1 MTVSPLIAAILTMVL
16 SYLVGAIPFGW
27 IIVKISTGRDLR
39 SIESG
44 RTGGTNAMRAAG
56 FLAGAFTAIGD
67 VLKGMS
73 TMWLV
78 AWLIPADLPGQVW
91 FQVIAPLLAIM
102 GHNYS
107 IFMIETRSNGRLYL
121 RGGAGGAPCFGGAM
135 ALWPW
140 SGVDHPA
147 GRGAGFCSRRLCLDH
162 HPQHR
167 RYGDGDFAYLAIVY
181 RSPWQYILYGF
192 ASLIIL
198 LWALRPN
205 LVRLAQGNDGWLA
218 CEPTCE
224 NENHPERKEGAWL
237 SHGTCSAPLLL
248 VR

>member
-1 MTVSPLIAAILTMVL
+1 MSVSPIVAGIVTLVL
-16 SYLVGAIPFGW
+16 SYLLGAIPFGW
-27 IIVKISTGRDLR
+27 IIVKISTGRDIR

-67 VLKGMS
+67 VSKGLA

-78 AWLIPADLPGQVW
+78 AWLIPAGDPGRVW
-91 FQVIAPLLAIM
+91 FQVAAPLMAIM

-107 IFMIETRSNGRLYL
+107 IFLLEKRSDGKLHL

-140 SGVDHPA
+140 SGAIILPVA
-147 GRGAGFCSRRLCLDH
+147 ALVFVLVGFASLTTLSIAVTAMVI
-162 HPQHR
+162 
-167 RYGDGDFAYLAIVY
+167 YAYLAIVY
-181 RSPWQYILYGF
+181 GAPWQYILYGA
-192 ASLIIL
+192 ASLLIL

-205 LVRLAQGNDGWLA
+205 LARLANGTERMVGLPA
-218 CEPTCE
+218 YLRK
-224 NENHPERKEGAWL
+224 RKEKK
-237 SHGTCSAPLLL
+237 
-248 VR
+248 

>member
-1 MTVSPLIAAILTMVL
+1 MPVSPVLSAMIALIL

-27 IIVKISTGRDLR
+27 IIVKISTGRDIR

-67 VLKGMS
+67 VLKGLS

-78 AWLIPADLPGQVW
+78 AWLIPPDEPIKVW
-91 FQVIAPLLAIM
+91 IQVIAPLLAIM

-107 IFMIETRSNGRLYL
+107 IFLIETRSDGRLHL

-140 SGVDHPA
+140 SGAIILPMAILVFVLVGYA
-147 GRGAGFCSRRLCLDH
+147 SMTTLSIAVTAMAI
-162 HPQHR
+162 
-167 RYGDGDFAYLAIVY
+167 FAYLAVVY
-181 RSPWQYILYGF
+181 NSPWQYILYGVI
-192 ASLIIL
+192 SLIL
-198 LWALRPN
+198 LIWALRPN
-205 LVRLAQGNDGWLA
+205 LMRLAQGN
-218 CEPTCE
+218 
-224 NENHPERKEGAWL
+224 ERVVGLRAYLKNRK
-237 SHGTCSAPLLL
+237 SAK
-248 VR
+248 

>member
-1 MTVSPLIAAILTMVL
+1 MTVSPFIAAVLTLLL

-27 IIVKISTGRDLR
+27 IIVKISTGRDIR

-67 VLKGMS
+67 VLKGLS

-78 AWLIPADLPGQVW
+78 SWLIPADVPGRVW
-91 FQVIAPLLAIM
+91 FQVIAPLMAIM

-135 ALWPW
+135 SLWPW
-140 SGVDHPA
+140 CGLIILPVSALVFILIGYASVTTLSIA
-147 GRGAGFCSRRLCLDH
+147 VTATII
-162 HPQHR
+162 
-167 RYGDGDFAYLAIVY
+167 FAYLAIVY
-181 RSPWQYILYGF
+181 QAPWQYILYGI

-205 LVRLAQGNDGWLA
+205 LVRLAQGN
-218 CEPTCE
+218 
-224 NENHPERKEGAWL
+224 ERVVGLRAYLKNRK
-237 SHGTCSAPLLL
+237 SS
-248 VR
+248 

>member
-27 IIVKISTGRDLR
+27 IIVKISTGRDIR

-78 AWLIPADLPGQVW
+78 AWLIPADVPGRVW

-135 ALWPW
+135 SLWPW
-140 SGVDHPA
+140 SGAIILPVA
-147 GRGAGFCSRRLCLDH
+147 ALVFVLIGYASITTLSIAVTAMVI
-162 HPQHR
+162 
-167 RYGDGDFAYLAIVY
+167 FAYLAVFY
-181 RSPWQYILYGF
+181 QTPWQYILYGA
-192 ASLIIL
+192 ASLVIL

-205 LVRLAQGNDGWLA
+205 LVRLAQGN
-218 CEPTCE
+218 
-224 NENHPERKEGAWL
+224 ERVVGLRAYLRNRK
-237 SHGTCSAPLLL
+237 SS
-248 VR
+248 

>member
-1 MTVSPLIAAILTMVL
+1 MTVSPLIAAILTMLL

-27 IIVKISTGRDLR
+27 IIVKISTGRDIR

-56 FLAGAFTAIGD
+56 FFAGAFTAIGD
-67 VLKGMS
+67 VLKGLS

-78 AWLIPADLPGQVW
+78 AWLIPADAPGRVW

-107 IFMIETRSNGRLYL
+107 IFMIETRSDGRLHL

-135 ALWPW
+135 SLWPW
-140 SGVDHPA
+140 C
-147 GRGAGFCSRRLCLDH
+147 GAIILPVAALVFVLVGYASITTLSIAVTAMVI
-162 HPQHR
+162 
-167 RYGDGDFAYLAIVY
+167 FAYLAIVY
-181 RSPWQYILYGF
+181 HTPWQFILYGVV
-192 ASLIIL
+192 SLIIL

-205 LVRLAQGNDGWLA
+205 LVRLAQGN
-218 CEPTCE
+218 
-224 NENHPERKEGAWL
+224 ERVVGLRAYLQKRK
-237 SHGTCSAPLLL
+237 SS
-248 VR
+248 